1 MPGQDPTP
9 YTSHLPYTMWEGMTL
24 AHLCVHY
31 FFKSKAGEHD
41 GLEDS
46 ASQTIYAEQPMF
58 YIFNFMTE

>member
-1 MPGQDPTP
+1 
-9 YTSHLPYTMWEGMTL
+9 MTL
-24 AHLCVHY
+24 AHLCVYY